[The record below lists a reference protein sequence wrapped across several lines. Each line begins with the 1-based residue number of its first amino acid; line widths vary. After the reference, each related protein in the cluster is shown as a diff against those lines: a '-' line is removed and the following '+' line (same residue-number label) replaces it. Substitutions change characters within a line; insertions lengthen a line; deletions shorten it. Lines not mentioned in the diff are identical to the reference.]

1 MLETIAS
8 FYSTYGEMLIGGI
21 AETLEMVFISSLLA
35 YVFGMPIGIGF
46 VVTRKNGIHPI
57 LWFNSVLGWI
67 VNIGRSI
74 PFLIL
79 MIALFPFI
87 RFVVGTTL
95 GTPATIV
102 SLVVAATPFVARMV
116 ESSLVEVDAGVI
128 EASQAMG
135 AGVWQIITKV
145 LVREAVPSLIMGAS
159 VTIITIIGYSAMAGA
174 LGGGGLGD
182 IAIRYGYHRYQNDVM
197 LVTVVLIVILV
208 QLVQTAG
215 NILSKSVDKRIK

>member
-1 MLETIAS
+1 MLEAVSAFYAS
-8 FYSTYGEMLIGGI
+8 YGDMLINGVC
-21 AETLEMVFISSLLA
+21 ETLVMVFVSSILS
-35 YVFGMPIGIGF
+35 YVFGLPIGVGF
-46 VVTRKNGIHPI
+46 VVTRKNGIRPVPW
-57 LWFNSVLGWI
+57 LSAVLGWI

-95 GTPATIV
+95 GTAATV
-102 SLVVAATPFVARMV
+102 VALVVAATPFVARMV
-116 ESSLVEVDAGVI
+116 ESSLSEVDAGVI

-135 AGVWQIITKV
+135 ASVWQIVTKV
-145 LVREAVPSLIMGAS
+145 LVREAVPSLIMGAG
-159 VTIITIIGYSAMAGA
+159 VTVINIIGYSAMAGA

-197 LVTVVLIVILV
+197 FVTVVLIIILV

-215 NILSKSVDKRIK
+215 NVLSKGVDKRIR

>member
-1 MLETIAS
+1 MIETISS
-8 FYSTYGEMLIGGI
+8 FYATYGAMLIDGI
-21 AETLEMVFISSLLA
+21 VETLEMVFVSSLLA
-35 YVFGMPIGIGF
+35 YVFGLPIGVGF
-46 VVTRKNGIHPI
+46 VVTGKNGIRPI
-57 LWFNSVLGWI
+57 GWLNTLLGWI

-95 GTPATIV
+95 GTRATVV
-102 SLVVAATPFVARMV
+102 SLVVAAAPFVSRMV
-116 ESSLVEVDAGVI
+116 ESSLTEVDSGVI

-135 AGVWQIITKV
+135 AGIWQIITKV

-208 QLVQTAG
+208 QLIQTIG
-215 NILSKSVDKRIK
+215 NALSKGVDKRIK